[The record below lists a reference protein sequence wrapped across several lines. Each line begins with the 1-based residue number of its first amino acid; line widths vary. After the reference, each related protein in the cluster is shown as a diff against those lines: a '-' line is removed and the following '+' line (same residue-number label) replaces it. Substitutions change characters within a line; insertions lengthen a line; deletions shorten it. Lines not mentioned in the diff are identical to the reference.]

1 MEKRQ
6 LNTYLKVGKSEYIIT
21 LIFPATGASIVG
33 CWSYKYS
40 ECLIPKHMYINPKN
54 DYYEQEAERRS
65 NGCAAAMIA
74 MAFLSGLGV
83 LLYFFSV

>member
-1 MEKRQ
+1 
-6 LNTYLKVGKSEYIIT
+6 
-21 LIFPATGASIVG
+21 
-33 CWSYKYS
+33 
-40 ECLIPKHMYINPKN
+40 MYINPKN